1 MGSTPGSG
9 RSPGVW
15 HGNPLQYSCLRIP
28 MDRGAQRAPEGL
40 HRVAESTG
48 LEGLRTHA
56 CSMPC
61 GESAMRRVKQC
72 EGD

>member
-1 MGSTPGSG
+1 
-9 RSPGVW
+9 
-15 HGNPLQYSCLRIP
+15 

-56 CSMPC
+56 YSMPC

-72 EGD
+72 EGN